1 MINKLFY
8 FFILVFFTASLS
20 SCKKEDSSSNIYDK
34 AYPVIIT
41 ARSLGFETD
50 QAPESYLKGESL
62 GVSMLENGTDNVVT
76 PYTNI
81 RYISDG
87 VGAYLNAAN
96 NDSTIYLPSTGESMD
111 LATYFPKVNEIAT
124 DVAIDLT
131 SNQEFGAKLQFGR
144 INGLNKDNRKAE
156 LKMKNALSLITMDV
170 DPSAFAGV
178 TDINATIQETPIK
191 GNMNIYNGKFTA
203 TEFGQLAMASGSS
216 LSRATNTVRFYT
228 LVFPVIIN
236 NQGSEGSTDN
246 NILADNITIVIQ
258 ITKTNEAGETETKDI
273 PVSLANHISA
283 IESATNTNFS
293 ITINE
298 NGEPD
303 IKVTN
308 TNFTIDDWINNG
320 GGIEVDGNESIK

>member
-87 VGAYLNAAN
+87 VGSYLNAAN
-96 NDSTIYLPSTGESMD
+96 NDSTIYLPSTGENMD

-178 TDINATIQETPIK
+178 TDINATIQETPVK
-191 GNMNIYNGKFTA
+191 GNMNIYNGKFIA
-203 TEFGQLAMASGSS
+203 TEFGQLTMASGNS

-228 LVFPVIIN
+228 LVFPVVIK
-236 NQGSEGSTDN
+236 NQGGEESTDN
-246 NILADNITIVIQ
+246 NIQADNITIVIK
-258 ITKTNEAGETETKDI
+258 ITKTNEAGETETKEI
-273 PVSLANHISA
+273 PV
-283 IESATNTNFS
+283 
-293 ITINE
+293 NE

-320 GGIEVDGNESIK
+320 GGIEVDGNETLK